1 MTYFHRFRTT
11 FGSALVAASLAVAGP
26 AAIAQEGPEELT
38 IALSGD
44 FPSLDPSKD
53 TAPIALNYRLNVFE
67 ALTQIGKDGSVLPRA
82 AESWE
87 HSDDLL
93 TWTFKL
99 REGMLFHNGEEVEA
113 EDVVW
118 TVERILADDKTPV
131 RNFLKLVETVEALD
145 KYTVQFTVSQP
156 YAIFDRQT
164 KYTYIMSKDYW
175 EEVGDEGYA
184 TAPIG
189 SGPYKMVEW
198 VKDDRM
204 VLEQFEDHYG
214 EKSSVKKATFRPIPS
229 EAGRAN
235 ALLSGEIDIVP
246 ELPPSLMPMLEG
258 QEGLTV
264 EAAPGFRVAY
274 LAMDPTQ
281 PPFDDPMVREAVDIA
296 IDRNA
301 IADRLMRGSA
311 KASGVMIPPG
321 NEGYEA
327 VFDPVGYDPE
337 RAKQLIADS
346 GYDGEEISIDYP
358 NNNVA
363 MANEQAQA
371 IAGYLTEA
379 GLNVTLNS
387 LEFTAFFPLWIQN
400 QLDKMHFFAF
410 GSSQFHAETVL
421 ASIFEEGA
429 HNYRADAEM
438 SALIKEQRQE
448 ADPERQQELITEA
461 FRLGNADRQYIPLWD
476 LYIVYGAKT
485 EVGYEP
491 YTDGIVRLYAF
502 D

>member
-1 MTYFHRFRTT
+1 MTKLLRIRTAL
-11 FGSALVAASLAVAGP
+11 GSALVAASVMASAAVAQTP
-26 AAIAQEGPEELT
+26 PEELT

-53 TAPIALNYRLNVFE
+53 TAPLALNYRLNVFE
-67 ALTQIGKDGSVLPRA
+67 ALTQIGKDGTVMPRA

-131 RNFLKLVETVEALD
+131 RNFLKLVESIEALD
-145 KYTVQFTVSQP
+145 KYTVQIKVSQP

-184 TAPIG
+184 SAPVG
-189 SGPYKMVEW
+189 SGPYKMTEW

-204 VLEQFEDHYG
+204 VLEQFEDYYG
-214 EKSSVKKATFRPIPS
+214 TQSSVKKATFRPIPS

-235 ALLSGEIDIVP
+235 ALLSGEVDIVP

-258 QEGLTV
+258 QPGITV
-264 EAAPGFRVAY
+264 KAAPGYRVAY
-274 LAMDPTQ
+274 IAMDPTQ
-281 PPFDDPMVREAVDIA
+281 SPFDNPKLREAVDYA
-296 IDRNA
+296 IDRTA

-311 KASGVMIPPG
+311 KATGVMIPPG
-321 NEGYEA
+321 NEGYEP
-327 VFDPVGYDPE
+327 VFEPVAYDPE
-337 RAKQLIADS
+337 KAKALVEES
-346 GYDGEEISIDYP
+346 GYDGEEIVIDYP

-379 GLNVTLNS
+379 GLNVRLNS

-400 QLDKMHFFAF
+400 QLSKMHFFAF

-421 ASIFEEGA
+421 ASIFEDGS
-429 HNYRADAEM
+429 HNYRSDMEQDR
-438 SALIKEQRQE
+438 LIKAQREE
-448 ADPERQQELITEA
+448 ADDTKQQELITEA
-461 FRLGNADRQYIPLWD
+461 FRVGNADRQYLPLWD

-485 EVGYEP
+485 DVGYEP
-491 YTDGIVRLYAF
+491 YTDGIVRLYTF